1 MIRLDTK
8 QSPHRFATIRGFTL
22 QEMLVTLCISGA
34 LAGGSAG
41 MWNVVQ
47 QNAITAAANDLVTHL
62 ALARNE
68 AITKN
73 KRITVCPTGD
83 QKSCLGAD
91 NDFTNWQSG
100 WMVYVDENDNG
111 KPDDGEI
118 VRVQSEPTRGIT
130 IRSSRARSHVAYQPT
145 GLSGGSTI
153 TMAICSERDP
163 SLARYVIVSNVGR
176 ARVAQTTT
184 SNLKCR

>member
-73 KRITVCPTGD
+73 KRIT
-83 QKSCLGAD
+83 
-91 NDFTNWQSG
+91 SG